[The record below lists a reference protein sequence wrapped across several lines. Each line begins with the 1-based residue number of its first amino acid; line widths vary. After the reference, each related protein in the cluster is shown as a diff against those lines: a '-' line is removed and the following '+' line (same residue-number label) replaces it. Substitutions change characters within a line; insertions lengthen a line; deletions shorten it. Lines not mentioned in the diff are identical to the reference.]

1 MINPHVWD
9 FYETIALEPRTGLT
23 RTERTVA
30 AICDFRQETNSGG
43 FDAYFRYSGGDTAIV
58 ALEDI
63 GSILGTE
70 WHSLLAEAM
79 SLLGEPYPQGS
90 ARRADL
96 LDELELDDELSV
108 LDDRFYALEA
118 STDADGLLS
127 RALAK

>member
-1 MINPHVWD
+1 MTTPHVWD
-9 FYETIALEPRTGLT
+9 FYEAIALKPRARLT

-43 FDAYFRYSGGDTAIV
+43 FDAYFRYSAADTAIV

-63 GSILGTE
+63 ASILGTE

-79 SLLGEPYPQGS
+79 SLLGEPYPPDSQT
-90 ARRADL
+90 RADL
-96 LDELELDDELSV
+96 LDELEQDDELSA

-118 STDADGLLS
+118 STDADELLS
-127 RALAK
+127 RALAN